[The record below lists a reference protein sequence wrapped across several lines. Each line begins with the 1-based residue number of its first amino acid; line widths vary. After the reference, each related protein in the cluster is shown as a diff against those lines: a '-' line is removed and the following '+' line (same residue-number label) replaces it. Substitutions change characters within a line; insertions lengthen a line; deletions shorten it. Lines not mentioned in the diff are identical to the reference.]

1 MTPNAALLLPI
12 ILATV
17 IVFVLSALINM
28 VTPWHAADYRKLP
41 DEDAVA
47 DALRPHAIPP
57 GDYMLPRPSSMA
69 DLKSPDFID
78 RMKRGPR
85 MALTVM
91 PNGEAG
97 LGRSLVSWFVFVL
110 VVTFI
115 DAHMASGVLPTGAE
129 RTHVFHTIGLFAFA
143 AYAFA
148 LWPVSIWYGR
158 GWGITIRATIDG
170 LIYAIATGLVFTWL
184 WPR

>member
-1 MTPNAALLLPI
+1 MTPIAALWLPI
-12 ILATV
+12 LLSTV
-17 IVFVLSALINM
+17 AVFILSALINM

-57 GDYMLPRPSSMA
+57 GDYMLPRPSGMA
-69 DLKSPDFID
+69 DMKSPEFVE
-78 RMKRGPR
+78 RLKRGPR
-85 MALTVM
+85 MVLTVV
-91 PNGEAG
+91 PNGESS
-97 LGRSLVSWFVFVL
+97 LGRSLIGWFVFVL
-110 VVTFI
+110 VVTLI
-115 DAHMASGVLPTGAE
+115 GAHMASGSLPVGAE
-129 RTHVFHTIGLFAFA
+129 RAHVFHTIGLYSLA

-158 GWGITIRATIDG
+158 GWGITGRATVDG
-170 LIYAIATGLVFTWL
+170 LIYAIATGLIFMWL